1 MKKTKKTTKKKTKAV
16 KKATRASR
24 KKPGSKR
31 GCSICGK
38 PGVDR
43 RTHPHKG

>member
-1 MKKTKKTTKKKTKAV
+1 MKTKKSTKKKTKTI
-16 KKATRASR
+16 KKSTRSSGR
-24 KKPGSKR
+24 KKR

-43 RTHPHKG
+43 RTHPHKNKA